1 MVNNMRKTNLVNEPR
16 FNPEDLTIGLKII
29 TVEDQKTGM
38 QIYHNYH
45 TLDTDAKRAKKFA
58 IKLLRE
64 KLGE

>member
-1 MVNNMRKTNLVNEPR
+1 
-16 FNPEDLTIGLKII
+16 
-29 TVEDQKTGM
+29 M

-58 IKLLRE
+58 TKLLRE